1 MMKTTSLRNVTAF
14 GLLAAAPLAMADY
27 IDPGY
32 WTGDEATSNPYAYQ
46 NMKCEWY
53 DGLGN
58 IYDGIVLFQPGTA
71 DANPYYPN
79 GLCTAP
85 TINLSGRTPH
95 DCEPTGDSDGE
106 CPGEVVDE
114 LVCNGDETT
123 SGTFGQLCSSTVDPE
138 DNTLLDKLLSWY
150 ECPGWNG
157 VDVSNGGNTGSS
169 LPPAA
174 CYTEP
179 ESVILQA
186 NLDDRSWYNPME
198 ISKAHRG
205 FVDGDYLYVMYAWS
219 PNWKLN
225 AVGRDRYELFMRRS
239 FDGGITWTTTPSSF
253 VASNGETYGGVGT
266 TVCETMRDGAD
277 STTDSHVCTRYAAG
291 DPEQSRD
298 VSQHKSMKITTL
310 DPRYTPTFAGMATE
324 GDLAWGIFE
333 PADPTDIRN
342 PSRSFVVFES
352 GDNTTVAVGEAEPL
366 NLDYGRSELFGDHF
380 TVWSEIDTGLSSPV
394 DDCYPSNPHGT
405 TDVDW
410 AIGTGFCNEF
420 DTLEGFPD
428 ALSEEASLASSAYGD
443 FLYGVWGQFNVD
455 DAGEFVDGDNMFRRV
470 WWLDDYISA
479 DNAYTLPG
487 INQGGQ

>member
-1 MMKTTSLRNVTAF
+1 MKTIRKTACAAI
-14 GLLAAAPLAMADY
+14 GLALAAPLTMADY
-27 IDPGY
+27 IDPTY
-32 WTGDEATSNPYAYQ
+32 WTGDEGTSNPYAYQ

-53 DGLGN
+53 DGEGN
-58 IYDGIVLFQPGTA
+58 IYDGIVLFEPGTA

-95 DCEPTGDSDGE
+95 DCDITGDSDGE
-106 CPGEVVDE
+106 CPGEVADE
-114 LVCNGDETT
+114 LVCNGDETA

-138 DNTLLDKLLSWY
+138 DLQLLDKLLSWY

-157 VDVSNGGNTGSS
+157 TDVSNGGLTGSS
-169 LPPAA
+169 TIPGE

-205 FVDGDYLYVMYAWS
+205 FVDGDYVYMMYAWS
-219 PNWKLN
+219 PNYKLN

-239 FDGGITWTTTPSSF
+239 FDGGITWTTTPTSF
-253 VASNGETYGGVGT
+253 VASDGETYGGVGT
-266 TVCETMRDGAD
+266 TTCETWRDGAD
-277 STTDSHVCTRYAAG
+277 STTDSHICTRYEAG
-291 DPEQSRD
+291 VPEQSRD

-310 DPRYTPTFAGMATE
+310 DPRYTPTMAGMATE
-324 GDLAWGIFE
+324 GDLAWGLFE
-333 PADPTDIRN
+333 PLEPTDIRN

-366 NLDYGRSELFGDHF
+366 NLDYGRAELFGDHF
-380 TVWSEIDTGLSSPV
+380 TVWSEIDTGLSDPYT
-394 DDCYPSNPHGT
+394 DCYPSNAHDT

-410 AIGTGFCNEF
+410 AAGTGFCNEF

-428 ALSEEASLASSAYGD
+428 ALSEEASLASSAWGD
-443 FLYGVWGQFNVD
+443 FLYGVWGQFNID
-455 DAGEFVDGDNMFRRV
+455 DLGEFVDGDNMFRRV
-470 WWLDDYISA
+470 WYLDEYISET
-479 DNAYTLPG
+479 NAYTLPG

>member
-1 MMKTTSLRNVTAF
+1 MKTTSLRVSAAI
-14 GLLAAAPLAMADY
+14 GLLAAAPLAMADWM
-27 IDPGY
+27 DPDY
-32 WTGDEATSNPYAYQ
+32 WTGDEATSNPYAFQ

-58 IYDGIVLFQPGTA
+58 VYDGVILYDPDT
-71 DANPYYPN
+71 DPNPYYPN
-79 GLCTAP
+79 GLCSAA

-95 DCEPTGDSDGE
+95 DCEVTGDSDGE
-106 CPGEVVDE
+106 CPGEVADE
-114 LVCNGDETT
+114 LVCNGEETT

-138 DNTLLDKLLSWY
+138 DNTLLDKMISWY

-157 VDVSNGGNTGSS
+157 TDVSNNGITGSS
-169 LPPAA
+169 TVPAE
-174 CYTEP
+174 CYVEP

-205 FVDGDYLYVMYAWS
+205 FLDGDYVNMMYAWS

-239 FDGGITWTTTPSSF
+239 FDGGITWTTTPGSF
-253 VASNGETYGGVGT
+253 TASDGLAYSGSGT
-266 TVCETMRDGAD
+266 VTCETWRDGVD
-277 STTDSHVCTRYAAG
+277 STTDSHICTAYEAG
-291 DPEQSRD
+291 VPEQSRD

-310 DPRYTPTFAGMATE
+310 DPRYTPTMAGMPTE
-324 GDLAWGIFE
+324 GSLEWAIYVPVE
-333 PADPTDIRN
+333 PTDVRN

-366 NLDYGRSELFGDHF
+366 NLDYGRAEMFGDHY
-380 TVWSEIDTGLSSPV
+380 TVWTETDTGYLADPIAE
-394 DDCYPSNPHGT
+394 CYPNNPHGT

-420 DTLEGFPD
+420 DTLEGFPTS
-428 ALSEEASLASSAYGD
+428 LSEEAALGSSAWGD
-443 FLYGVWGQFNVD
+443 FLYGVWGQINVD
-455 DAGEFVDGDNMFRRV
+455 ADGNVVDSDNMFRRV
-470 WWLDDYISA
+470 WYLDDYISET
-479 DNAYTLPG
+479 NSYTLPG
-487 INQGGQ
+487 TGQQNNQ